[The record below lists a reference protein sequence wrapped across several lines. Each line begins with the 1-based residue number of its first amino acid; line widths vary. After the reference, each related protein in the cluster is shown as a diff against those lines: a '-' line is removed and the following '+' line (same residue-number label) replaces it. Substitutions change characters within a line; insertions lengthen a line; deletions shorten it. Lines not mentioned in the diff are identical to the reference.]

1 MRLLALAHSCLK
13 VLGTHDE
20 YLASAMASKAPKF
33 FRSVLVFHCLYKYK
47 QYVYYFLI
55 CLWSNETHPILKKKL
70 WHCTV
75 CYSFSPFI
83 DMLEMLC
90 SNRELAPL
98 VDRSWKM
105 EIGGVLKEEPL
116 PAC

>member
-1 MRLLALAHSCLK
+1 M
-13 VLGTHDE
+13 
-20 YLASAMASKAPKF
+20 
-33 FRSVLVFHCLYKYK
+33 
-47 QYVYYFLI
+47 QYI
-55 CLWSNETHPILKKKL
+55 IL
-70 WHCTV
+70 TV
-75 CYSFSPFI
+75 
-83 DMLEMLC
+83 EMLC